1 MKDLN
6 LNNILNNILCEN
18 IVSDDEVANAIDSKK
33 CVIIDYDD
41 ERPDPPR
48 GDRLIEPC
56 ALGYTKANNLALRA
70 YEYKG
75 KTRRGVPKW
84 KLFRIDR
91 IKNWKPTAL
100 SFNIKREM
108 YNDITDNSLHN
119 IITIAKFNG
128 MSDMIA
134 RNLQITKQD
143 NSKRGKD
150 SLGRKIQKQ
159 SVGGPVGKPNQN
171 NTEIKP
177 NVQQTKSGPV
187 YNSDI
192 QKEIDKMYADRDK
205 VDAKQKSS
213 DLRKGFDAI
222 YHKNK
227 RQAERAN
234 GLTALSK
241 GNKIGDNEEIR
252 SKDYEETPE
261 YLEYLRR
268 NGLRECNE
276 ILRELGYLK

>member
-1 MKDLN
+1 MNLDLKIN
-6 LNNILNNILCEN
+6 KLLTEN
-18 IVSDDEVANAIDSKK
+18 IVSDNEVASAINSKR

-91 IKNWKPTAL
+91 IKNWRPTNFT
-100 SFNIKREM
+100 FNVKREL
-108 YNDITDNSLHN
+108 YNDITDGSLHN

-128 MSDMIA
+128 LSDIIA
-134 RNLQITKQD
+134 RNLKITQQD
-143 NSKRGKD
+143 NERKGKD
-150 SLGRKIQKQ
+150 SLGRKIQKT
-159 SVGGPVGKPNQN
+159 SVPGPVNNPVQNTTEYKPNISQN
-171 NTEIKP
+171 
-177 NVQQTKSGPV
+177 QSGPV

-192 QKEIDKMYADRDK
+192 QGQIDKMYADRDK
-205 VDAKQKSS
+205 ADAQQKSK
-213 DLRKGFDAI
+213 DLRKGFDAL

-234 GLTALSK
+234 GLTTLTK
-241 GNKIGDNEEIR
+241 GNKIGDTEKLR
-252 SKDYEETPE
+252 SDNYEETPE
-261 YLEYLRR
+261 YLEYLRSQ
-268 NGLRECNE
+268 GLRECKKILKE
-276 ILRELGYLK
+276 IGYLK